1 MPAEPDLAR
10 LVRTIGD
17 PTRIRML
24 TLLLN
29 GRALTAKELSYGT
42 GVEPA
47 TGTVHLQRLL
57 ADSLVVARS
66 QGRHKYFNLASSDVA
81 RCIESLMVV
90 AKPARTELTT
100 SLPPIQIARFCYD
113 HLAGRIATQMTDALQ
128 SKRVIR
134 IQEGELEVTS
144 KGERWF
150 HEFGVDLV
158 SLSRSRR
165 KLASACL
172 DWSERRDHVGGA
184 LGAALAQRML
194 TLQWITREPDTRVA
208 HVTRRGRLGLHR
220 QFGIHLGPG

>member
-1 MPAEPDLAR
+1 MSAEPDLTR

-29 GRALTAKELSYGT
+29 GRALTAKELSYGS

-47 TGTVHLQRLL
+47 TGTVHLQKLL
-57 ADSLVVARS
+57 ADSLVVSRT

-90 AKPARTELTT
+90 AKPLRAQPTT

-113 HLAGRIATQMTDALQ
+113 HLAGRVATQITDELQ
-128 SKRVIR
+128 SRRIIR
-134 IQEGELEVTS
+134 IQEAEVEVTS
-144 KGERWF
+144 KGERWL
-150 HEFGVDLV
+150 HEFGVDLA
-158 SLSRSRR
+158 SLSRTRR

-172 DWSERRDHVGGA
+172 DWSERRDHVGGT
-184 LGAALAQRML
+184 LGAALAQRL
-194 TLQWITREPDTRVA
+194 LALDWITRDHDTRVA

-220 QFGIHLGPG
+220 QFGIHLSPG